1 MLFWVV
7 WVDTTEWCRNIN
19 IKKLSFQR
27 QKSAIGIPRTLL
39 EFAGQLFCSVLSG
52 EFQPLCICLAE
63 PSESL
68 FHCTFII

>member
-7 WVDTTEWCRNIN
+7 WVDTTEWCRNMN

-39 EFAGQLFCSVLSG
+39 EFAGQRWNSPDNFFAPFCCPANANNVRGIPMALFCR
-52 EFQPLCICLAE
+52 
-63 PSESL
+63 
-68 FHCTFII
+68 